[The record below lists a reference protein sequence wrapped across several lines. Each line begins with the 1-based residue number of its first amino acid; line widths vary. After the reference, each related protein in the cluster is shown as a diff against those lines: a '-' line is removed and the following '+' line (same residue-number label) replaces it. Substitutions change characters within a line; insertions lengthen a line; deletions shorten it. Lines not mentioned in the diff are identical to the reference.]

1 VTTQIHQRRDLA
13 ANQLETAVGL
23 FISGHD
29 RFSVI
34 TLAGAA
40 DAILSQLVKNKGE
53 RTFIE
58 GLIEG
63 AENEKLACSDMG
75 KHVNDVLFIN
85 ALKHMDKDDDGSV
98 VMDVEECALAS
109 MLVAMAN
116 FVTLNGRGT
125 DFVEAFFA
133 WVKLNL
139 DPAIYNIDCDPD
151 WKPPA
156 TD

>member
-1 VTTQIHQRRDLA
+1 MRAAPGTATAGGMTARRA
-13 ANQLETAVGL
+13 TP
-23 FISGHD
+23 
-29 RFSVI
+29 
-34 TLAGAA
+34 
-40 DAILSQLVKNKGE
+40 
-53 RTFIE
+53 
-58 GLIEG
+58 
-63 AENEKLACSDMG
+63 
-75 KHVNDVLFIN
+75 
-85 ALKHMDKDDDGSV
+85 SV

-109 MLVAMAN
+109 ILVAMAD

-156 TD
+156 AD